1 MPLSDGKQVIRWN
14 LIVSIIALVSSFV
27 TVSVY
32 LTAENGY
39 SLEKPAARVPYFAR
53 VSGVHL
59 VTLPS
64 PLNDL
69 TVLAARPFGAAD
81 VAHKVM
87 RFFTKNVKPVRSDG
101 ENAATEFRSESAIM
115 KELLSSAPA
124 IPGGAAKV
132 LHLCSASS
140 CIGPYLSQLH
150 VKRANQVLGRSI
162 GVYALVYGD
171 ATVGRT
177 IERDLKKIGVLIPT
191 YNNYSFRGE
200 SAMPLQGVIGEMN
213 STNTVD
219 AACSVKENSCQYR
232 IRDNGTLSQISV
244 PLLPFHSVSFGEL
257 RLSTILFDVVH
268 IDVSSDE
275 TPAAI
280 CLLGGLLASSLRP
293 SHIHLVIYPSPFLER
308 ILISVNTLRE
318 KAHYNVFF
326 TGGRCLA
333 SSTTSSVLSYES
345 LRELL
350 NFDSSQTLSRPNLR
364 GYAMEPLCILFL
376 SQIFD
381 SLPKLLEHVLPTDK
395 EHAMRTFVFEPQAG
409 GRHVAA
415 NPESSGV
422 WGASNYLVL
431 VVPFVVVGLLIWG
444 LSRGKCRL
452 RTANT
457 TSH

>member
-1 MPLSDGKQVIRWN
+1 MTLSDGKQVVRWN

-39 SLEKPAARVPYFAR
+39 SFEKPAARVSYFAR

-87 RFFTKNVKPVRSDG
+87 RFFTKNVKSARSDG
-101 ENAATEFRSESAIM
+101 KNASTEFRSESAIM

-124 IPGGAAKV
+124 SPGGAAKV

-150 VKRANQVLGRSI
+150 VKRAKQVLGRSI

-171 ATVGRT
+171 ATVGR
-177 IERDLKKIGVLIPT
+177 IVERDLAKFSVLIPT
-191 YNNYSFRGE
+191 YNYSFRGE
-200 SAMPLQGVIGEMN
+200 SAMPLQGVISETN
-213 STNTVD
+213 STSTVD
-219 AACSVKENSCQYR
+219 AACSVEKSSCEYR
-232 IRDNGTLSQISV
+232 IWDKGTLSQIFV
-244 PLLPFHSVSFGEL
+244 PLLPFHSVTFGEL
-257 RLSTILFDVVH
+257 RLSTIRFDVVH
-268 IDVSSDE
+268 IDVNSDE
-275 TPAAI
+275 TLAVI
-280 CLLGGLLASSLRP
+280 CFLRGLLASSLRP
-293 SHIHLVIYPSPFLER
+293 SHIHLAIYPSPLLER
-308 ILISVNTLRE
+308 ILILVNTLRE
-318 KAHYNVFF
+318 KAHYNVLF

-333 SSTTSSVLSYES
+333 SCATSSVLSYET

-350 NFDSSQTLSRPNLR
+350 SFDGPHTLSSPNLR

-381 SLPKLLEHVLPTDK
+381 SLPKLLERVLPIDK
-395 EHAMRTFVFEPQAG
+395 EHAMRTFVFESQAG
-409 GRHVAA
+409 SSHVAA
-415 NPESSGV
+415 NPASGGV
-422 WGASNYLVL
+422 WGTSNYLVL
-431 VVPFVVVGLLIWG
+431 VLPFVVVGLLICG
-444 LSRGKCRL
+444 IARGQRWL

-457 TSH
+457 TAH